1 MIPTLQAWLATR
13 SERERRLVATAA
25 VVAGGTLLLVA
36 GDAARS
42 DLVRA
47 RARVAGLERELVA
60 VRRLAAARTPAD
72 DASDDGP
79 STLARLQAAAD
90 DVGLRDRIAAMT
102 PSTGSAD
109 GGAGDRVALRVAGAS
124 LAETVGMLHALAADT
139 PPPRVERFALH
150 KHPDDATRFDL
161 VLEASQPRRAP

>member
-1 MIPTLQAWLATR
+1 
-13 SERERRLVATAA
+13 
-25 VVAGGTLLLVA
+25 
-36 GDAARS
+36 
-42 DLVRA
+42 
-47 RARVAGLERELVA
+47 
-60 VRRLAAARTPAD
+60 
-72 DASDDGP
+72 
-79 STLARLQAAAD
+79 STLARLQAAAA

-139 PPPRVERFALH
+139 PSPRVERFALH

-161 VLEASQPRRAP
+161 VLEASQPRRARPRARRPRAPARPDAARVRSWGARRARAAARPGSLDPARRQRRVRRR